1 MQTLFNFIY
10 NTNDWIL
17 AAFTVIPTLVQCCD
31 LVLPDKLKDN
41 KKVIIIIR
49 ILSVLIVLFMSVCAL
64 IKSQITMV
72 PDVVDLPYDLA
83 RQTLKE
89 HNISFEV
96 DMYVD
101 NNYNYTVVSQSVAA
115 GDFMWGDNNI
125 KLLLK
130 NESISDDLWSIDI
143 LNDIQNSTINIGD
156 NIIIDLAI
164 STPISQGSTPYILYG
179 DYVLPSEYGYRQFLS
194 QRISDEISF
203 YRLTIDSSL
212 LNLEN
217 NDYIFRFAVFA
228 AEDYGEGNSKC
239 ETACKINVLNNK
251 VSYSGKDDI
260 FYNNAVI
267 CETLSNVT
275 IQDGEYPIDIEK
287 LSVNN
292 ISKEDARTLS
302 YLTNLK
308 ELTIYKGDF
317 EDINFLSR
325 LSKLESLDVHCDTL
339 SDISAIK
346 NMPYLNFLSIGG
358 ENINGIG
365 HHGVLNDISYIK
377 RLKYLNNLY
386 IYDCCVDDISCLN
399 TLQGL
404 EYLNIF
410 KTNISDISVLSNLS
424 SLKEIKIHAN
434 NISDISPIYELP
446 ELRRAVISK
455 NNIPEEQIDLFIQ
468 KHPDCDV
475 YTGE

>member
-1 MQTLFNFIY
+1 MFLNFVY
-10 NTNDWIL
+10 NVNDLIL
-17 AAFTVIPTLVQCCD
+17 AVFTVIPTLVQCCD
-31 LVLPDKLKDN
+31 LVLPDKKNN
-41 KKVIIIIR
+41 KKVIKYIR
-49 ILSVLIVLFMSVCAL
+49 ILSVLIVIFMSACAF
-64 IKSQITMV
+64 IKSQITIV

-83 RQTLKE
+83 MQTLKQK
-89 HNISFEV
+89 NIPFEV
-96 DMYVD
+96 DMYVEK
-101 NNYNYTVVSQSVAA
+101 NCEYTVVSQSIEA
-115 GDFMWGDNNI
+115 GEFIWTNQNI

-130 NESISDDLWSIDI
+130 NESIIGNSWSIDI

-179 DYVLPSEYGYRQFLS
+179 DYVLPSEYGYRQILS
-194 QRISDEISF
+194 YRISDEISF
-203 YRLTIDSSL
+203 YRLTINSSL

-239 ETACKINVLNNK
+239 ETACKINVLNSNNY
-251 VSYSGKDDI
+251 SYLDEEDI
-260 FYNNAVI
+260 FYNNTVI
-267 CETLSNVT
+267 CEALSNIT
-275 IQDGEYPIDIEK
+275 MQNREYPIDIEK
-287 LSVNN
+287 ISVNN

-325 LSKLESLDVHCDTL
+325 LARLESLDVHCDTL

-365 HHGVLNDISYIK
+365 HHGVLNDISDIK

-399 TLQGL
+399 TLQGI

-410 KTNISDISVLSNLS
+410 KTNVSDISVLSNLT

-446 ELRRAVISK
+446 ELKRVVISK
-455 NNIPEEQIDLFIQ
+455 NNIPKEQIDLFKE
-468 KHPDCDV
+468 KHPDCNV